1 MISLVRG
8 IVVEAR
14 PTSAIVDVQG
24 VGFSLWC
31 TPTTTAKMR
40 VGEET
45 TLHTHL
51 AVREDALTLYG
62 FSTSEERQ
70 AFQLVQSVTGIGPK
84 IALATVASLTP
95 GQLRQ
100 AVLTENLVT
109 LSTIPGVGK
118 KVAQRL
124 VIELKDKVQGLSD
137 SPFDDMGATG
147 SSPYAEQ
154 VIDGLVG
161 LGYSTKDADK
171 AWAGVAEHADDPDIT
186 VAQLM
191 KSALRSLARL

>member
-14 PTSAIVDVQG
+14 PTSVIVDVQG
-24 VGFSLWC
+24 VGFFLWC
-31 TPTTTAKMR
+31 TPTTSASVR
-40 VGEET
+40 VGHEAL
-45 TLHTHL
+45 LHTHL
-51 AVREDALTLYG
+51 IVREDSLTLYG
-62 FSTSEERQ
+62 FATPDERQ
-70 AFQLVQSVTGIGPK
+70 GFQLVQSVTGIGPK

-95 GQLRQ
+95 SQLRQ

-124 VIELKDKVQGLSD
+124 VIELKDKVASLGD
-137 SPFDDMGATG
+137 ATIDDMRPLGE
-147 SSPYAEQ
+147 SPYAGQ

-161 LGYSTKDADK
+161 LGYSSRDAER
-171 AWAGVAEHADDPDIT
+171 AWAGVADQAEDADIT

-191 KSALRSLARL
+191 KSALRSLARQ